1 MLKAISEHVVSK
13 GITSRIHVN
22 TCTGKNAPNAF
33 AFEEYQWVKTFIM
46 THADDYGLPQP
57 AALRGRDEDPP
68 VYLPAS
74 QTKKND
80 YQIYKKASQ
89 DKFVGQSSFYDL

>member
-1 MLKAISEHVVSK
+1 MLQALSEHVVIQ

-22 TCTGKNAPNAF
+22 IGKRAPNAF
-33 AFEEYQWVKTFIM
+33 AFEEYQRVKTFIM
-46 THADDYGLPQP
+46 TYADDYGIPQP
-57 AALRGRDEDPP
+57 AAIMRRDKDPP

-74 QTKKND
+74 HTKKNV

-89 DKFVGQSSFYDL
+89 DKFVGHSSFYDL